1 MNRGSPSI
9 LYRILGN
16 DLPPLH
22 APGQTLAS
30 LRYILRH
37 EPELPGL
44 EKRWLLNRIV
54 SSAVMAELRAT
65 IRNAGQRVDVIPYRP
80 EEYRQVWNDIGNTPE
95 EWHPWNNVFASRPS
109 MEQARVVEYI
119 SRHKNCYLFNSN
131 GARNQAIRLGLADAE
146 WVFPWDG
153 RCFLPLHAWQ
163 VLRPLTGIDGLSYI
177 AVPMLR
183 LPDNDLLASDPA
195 VLSLQRDEP
204 QLGFSHRAQLHFD
217 SSLRFGSMAKAM
229 LLRRIG
235 LPGPWQESME
245 GVLPWETPDQTPAPD
260 AGAFVQA
267 GVVFRLCG
275 EEPKEHEHEPAGQQ
289 SLRLDS
295 ISRFTRRQDLD
306 SLRRFVTAQPL
317 RCWTALG
324 SHGHGLDARFQQS
337 LSEQVVH
344 LAAAARSLPTRPG
357 RPDVGWLDLPWGA
370 ICALALDHRLH
381 GTPDS
386 LSQLRALLRGWF
398 LEVGRSEETSLQAP
412 LLLELPGA
420 SPTEELLDR
429 LQGVF
434 PLLDAL
440 TLARHAGALSP
451 VELQGVESGVEAL
464 LQWLCRDSEAFL
476 CSHQARPSATW
487 YHLLV
492 LAVSAHLG
500 RFVFCVQA
508 IDNLPGL
515 VARQFHPDGSPRSVA
530 GPPPIR
536 QQLGNLQAWAD
547 LAILCSCLGRDLMAM
562 RDELGH
568 GLKAVFSHARRELL
582 PHLLD
587 PDDRAWAAWIDRF
600 AADGSFFPDPPPYPA
615 ASAVTALPPFPDLCR
630 RLDPLPPEPKPQ
642 EGEAEQHAHA
652 WAEEAP

>member
-1 MNRGSPSI
+1 MNRGSPSV

-16 DLPPLH
+16 DLPPLQ

-54 SSAVMAELRAT
+54 SPAVAAELQDT
-65 IRNAGQRVDVIPYRP
+65 IRNVGQRVDVIPFQI
-80 EEYRQVWNDIGNTPE
+80 EEYRQVWTDIGNTPE
-95 EWHPWNNVFASRPS
+95 EWHPWNESFTSLDPMDQV
-109 MEQARVVEYI
+109 RVVEYI
-119 SRHKNCYLFNSN
+119 SRHKNRYLINSN

-183 LPDNDLLASDPA
+183 LSDNDLLASDPA
-195 VLSLQRDEP
+195 VLSVQRAEP
-204 QLGFSHRAQLHFD
+204 QLGFSRRAQLHFD
-217 SSLRFGSMAKAM
+217 SSLRYGSMAKAM

-235 LPGPWQESME
+235 LPGPWQESLE
-245 GVLPWETPDQTPAPD
+245 GVLAWEVPDQTPAPD

-267 GVVFRLCG
+267 GVVFRLCAV
-275 EEPKEHEHEPAGQQ
+275 ETKEQDVELAGLQR
-289 SLRLDS
+289 LRLDS
-295 ISRFTRRQDLD
+295 ISHFTRRQDLE

-324 SHGHGLDARFQQS
+324 NHGLGLDASLQQS

-344 LAAAARSLPTRPG
+344 RAAMARSLPTRPG
-357 RPDVGWLDLPWGA
+357 SPDVGWLDLPWRA

-381 GTPDS
+381 GSPDS
-386 LSQLRALLRGWF
+386 LAQLRALLRGWF
-398 LEVGRSEETSLQAP
+398 LEVGRFEGSSLQAP
-412 LLLELPGA
+412 LPLALPG
-420 SPTEELLDR
+420 SSLTEELVDR

-440 TLARHAGALSP
+440 SLARLAGALSP
-451 VELQGVESGVEAL
+451 VELHGVESGLEAL
-464 LQWLCRDSEAFL
+464 LHWLCRDSEAFL
-476 CSHQARPSATW
+476 CAHQARPSATW

-500 RFVFCVQA
+500 RCAFCVQA

-515 VARQFHPDGSPRSVA
+515 VARQFHPDGSPRIAA
-530 GPPPIR
+530 GPLPIR

-562 RDELGH
+562 RDERGH
-568 GLKAVFSHARRELL
+568 GLAAVFSHARRELL

-600 AADGSFFPDPPPYPA
+600 ASGGAPISDPPPYPT
-615 ASAVTALPPFPDLCR
+615 AVTALPPFPVLCR
-630 RLDPLPPEPKPQ
+630 RLEPLPPEPKP
-642 EGEAEQHAHA
+642 EGREGEQHAYA
-652 WAEEAP
+652 WAVEAR